1 MGRESNSD
9 KAERL
14 LLERLTKAMYNVTRT
29 TEKWNGSMIDGL
41 SKMTKYITSLKE
53 TTVEEKE
60 KTKRTKEQT
69 KVEIDYNKTRLMAKK
84 MEEGLIK
91 LRHTL
96 KVELEKEHGD
106 QVRRNIKLRGSMD
119 TFHNTLNFI
128 TKSLTKGVGIGTVFQ
143 KLAVNAADV
152 TKAFQDIKAAR
163 EGLANDRKGL
173 AGLKA
178 SRDSSTG
185 DMEKYFNELI
195 FYQEKTVIKGQKTL
209 MIAETSKGAQMLQS
223 RGIQTMAKKLSS
235 AGDFFNK
242 HKTGIL
248 LGVGGAGILIGI
260 IKKALDVSP
269 MFQAMMKLLQTT
281 VTFILRPIGDF
292 FGFLLKPILLIIL
305 RNFVLP
311 WFRVVFPVLRN
322 LGTDGGNMIAGTI
335 DRLSKGDIIGALFG
349 DNALFTHTIIQDAI
363 FGKDFKLF
371 GDGENGIITNIAAM
385 GVSITS
391 ALAAFKLA
399 ETAMTSINT
408 KLTTLLQNILG
419 TAPNP
424 TPPVIDDGVK
434 PPSGKNTPPAK
445 PTGNTP
451 FPANDNVQIG
461 DKNGNRYNK
470 APTSANEGVT
480 GTTTEGGEVGGRN
493 TENKFN
499 NSRTQG
505 TNQTKI
511 QKQVSRLAELFK
523 RSPEKAMAQLIKLGR
538 GVVSSAMKSG
548 QGIPK
553 GGMGVAGMM
562 WADMLLQNGLMI
574 ADDIQQLWGGESWFP
589 ESQAAKV
596 RANSNYGID
605 PNEGYTLGGGGTIAN
620 AEGGMINEPVVGQGL
635 NSGRKYTFG
644 ERGSEM
650 VTPMSGKG
658 SGGMG
663 GGVVVNINISNMSG
677 DRNDVDKLRKT
688 ILDVMHESNTYRGRV

>member
-69 KVEIDYNKTRLMAKK
+69 KVEIDYNKTRLMSKK

-385 GVSITS
+385 GVSIAS

-419 TAPNP
+419 TAPTP
-424 TPPVIDDGVK
+424 TPTIDPIPNVDPIPDGKPTIDPEVNKSPIGNNDGIQKPTSK
-434 PPSGKNTPPAK
+434 PPITYR
-445 PTGNTP
+445 T
-451 FPANDNVQIG
+451 
-461 DKNGNRYNK
+461 
-470 APTSANEGVT
+470 ANEGVT
-480 GTTTEGGEVGGRN
+480 GTTTGGGEVGGRN

-499 NSRTQG
+499 NGRTQG

-523 RSPEKAMAQLIKLGR
+523 RSPEKAITQLKNLGR
-538 GVVSSAMKSG
+538 GVVSSAMNSG
-548 QGIPK
+548 KGIPK